1 MITTQ
6 CHCKQ
11 GCKSKQLPKASR
23 DSSKFSCAWYS
34 WHWQQHLR
42 LMSWILFI
50 FRVQENQPADTSC
63 RLDSCSLRCC
73 NACKEPILKILLF
86 KPYPPHLHLET
97 LNPKTPYPESM
108 RSGPKHVSVAGI
120 ARFLRRCFSG
130 TKSRTLDLDKLSM
143 FADVAHHVLVFILI
157 VLHQST
163 PSFCSS
169 ASEMLVGWMSISTLL
184 CFALDAYGLWI
195 QLKSAPSIGITRPSA
210 AMFIP
215 EDTFSLGIKRR

>member
-1 MITTQ
+1 MPLQTRLQIQTTT
-6 CHCKQ
+6 KSIQ
-11 GCKSKQLPKASR
+11 GLQQI
-23 DSSKFSCAWYS
+23 SCACYS
-34 WHWQQHLR
+34 WHWQQLR

-86 KPYPPHLHLET
+86 KSYPPHLHLET

-120 ARFLRRCFSG
+120 PRFLRRCFSG
-130 TKSRTLDLDKLSM
+130 TKSRTLDLEKLSM
-143 FADVAHHVLVFILI
+143 FANVAHHLSVHFDRTTQGDHPLRK
-157 VLHQST
+157 
-163 PSFCSS
+163 CSWDGW
-169 ASEMLVGWMSISTLL
+169 ASPP
-184 CFALDAYGLWI
+184 CFALRCLWI